1 MKIPHGS
8 DDYTVS
14 NVEVTPY
21 YTDIK
26 FKNVSLYDAIRK
38 VKEIRPNTYDF
49 YVDINKVLN
58 FGYFGE
64 ISSGQLLERGKKCI
78 KIRILG

>member
-21 YTDIK
+21 YTNIK
-26 FKNVSLYDAIRK
+26 LKNVSLYDAIRK
-38 VKEIRPNTYDF
+38 VKKYDKYIRF
-49 YVDINKVLN
+49 MWIL
-58 FGYFGE
+58 
-64 ISSGQLLERGKKCI
+64 I
-78 KIRILG
+78 KY

>member
-26 FKNVSLYDAIRK
+26 FKMYHYMMR
-38 VKEIRPNTYDF
+38 
-49 YVDINKVLN
+49 
-58 FGYFGE
+58 
-64 ISSGQLLERGKKCI
+64 LEK
-78 KIRILG
+78 